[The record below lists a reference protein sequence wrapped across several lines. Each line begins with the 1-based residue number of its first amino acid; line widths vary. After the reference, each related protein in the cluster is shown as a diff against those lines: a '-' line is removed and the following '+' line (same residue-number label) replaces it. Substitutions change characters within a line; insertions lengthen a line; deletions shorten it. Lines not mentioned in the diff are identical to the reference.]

1 MATSSFHTLRNADL
15 HRKRLAA
22 HAELLA
28 VFLVTLNLV
37 AASPSAAQTA
47 VVHRVNAGGP
57 AVEADPPWTADTA
70 AGPSPF
76 LIGTASTFATTHPID
91 LSHPSVPP
99 GTPQALFQS
108 ERWDPVPAP
117 EMAWEFPVDPGLY
130 EVRLYFADIY
140 LGTQAPGARVFDVS
154 IEGAVVFDD
163 YDIFAD
169 VGGFRGV
176 VKSFTVAADGVLDI
190 DFGHVAENPKVSA
203 IEILPAAASLGEL
216 QATPSALS
224 FGRVVVGQTV
234 TEAVQ
239 VRNAGEPG
247 DRAVTVE
254 ATAIIGTNA
263 GAFSDDFDD
272 EGQVTLPPGA
282 IATIQVTFAPIAPGT
297 QGATLEIANSRTGSP
312 LAVGLSGDG
321 VEPMPSPL
329 PTVDPPPSPP
339 TTPDEIATCL
349 ARPST
354 TVLPANPTAGLT
366 GSFPDDHTFVALDQV
381 NTLYPDVERPV
392 DVTTGLRP
400 CWVGGIYIG
409 SQSRDETWEA
419 VKDVGGSAVRIRNPG
434 GAYVAGFQADN
445 HHDAF
450 QFRSTSPTDGDLGDG
465 WVFEH
470 SYVTYNRDDVIEND
484 DLLSGTVR
492 DVLWDGTHVGF
503 SAARDGSQ
511 PDQSTERIV
520 FENVHIRLQEMP
532 SAQFGMDHGHLL
544 KWSSYAPRPVIRN
557 SVFFI
562 EDNHAGE
569 WPPGTVLENVTLV
582 WDPASGS
589 APSLDPMPGLT
600 ITTDTSVWENA
611 KQRWLERH
619 GCMAFGTCARLLNPT
634 AP

>member
-1 MATSSFHTLRNADL
+1 VARSSFHWSGDADHL
-15 HRKRLAA
+15 YRRRLAT

-28 VFLVTLNLV
+28 VLLVAVNLV
-37 AASPSAAQTA
+37 AASPSAAQTT

-76 LIGTASTFATTHPID
+76 LIGTANTFATTLPID

-108 ERWDPVPAP
+108 ERWDPAPSP

-140 LGTQAPGARVFDVS
+140 LGTQAPGARVFDLS
-154 IEGAVVFDD
+154 IEDAVVLDD

-176 VKSFTVAADGVLDI
+176 MKSFRVTSDSVLDI
-190 DFGHVAENPKVSA
+190 DFGHVVENPKISA

-224 FGRVVVGQTV
+224 FGQVVMGQTV
-234 TEAVQ
+234 TDAVQ
-239 VRNAGEPG
+239 VRNAGSPG
-247 DRAVTVE
+247 DPAVTLE
-254 ATAIIGTNA
+254 ATAITGANA

-272 EGQVTLPPGA
+272 EGHVTLAPGA
-282 IATIQVTFAPIAPGT
+282 TATIQVTFAPIAPGT
-297 QGATLEIANSRTGSP
+297 QRATMEIAHSGTGSP

-321 VEPMPSPL
+321 IEPEPSPL
-329 PTVDPPPSPP
+329 PTVDPSPSPP
-339 TTPDEIATCL
+339 TTPDQIATCL
-349 ARPST
+349 ARPSV
-354 TVLPANPTAGLT
+354 TVLPANPIAELT

-381 NTLYPDVERPV
+381 NTLYWAVERPV
-392 DVTTGLRP
+392 EVTTGFRP

-409 SQSRDETWEA
+409 TQSRDETWEA

-450 QFRSTSPTDGDLGDG
+450 QFRSTSPTDAAVGDG

-484 DLLSGTVR
+484 DLTSGTVR
-492 DVLWDGTHVGF
+492 DVLWDGTFVGF

-511 PDQSTERIV
+511 PDQSHERIV
-520 FENVHIRLQEMP
+520 FEDVLIRLQEMP
-532 SAQFGMDHGHLL
+532 SAQYGMDHGHLL
-544 KWSSYAPRPVIRN
+544 KWSPEAPRPVIRN
-557 SVFFI
+557 SVFLI
-562 EDNHAGE
+562 EDNSAGE

-582 WDPASGS
+582 WDPSSGS
-589 APSLDPMPGLT
+589 APSLEPMPGLT
-600 ITTDTSVWENA
+600 ITTDMSVWENA
-611 KQRWLERH
+611 KHRWLERH
-619 GCMAFGTCARLLNPT
+619 GCTSFGNCARLLNPT
-634 AP
+634 A

>member
-1 MATSSFHTLRNADL
+1 MARSSFQRSGGADHL
-15 HRKRLAA
+15 HRRRLAT

-28 VFLVTLNLV
+28 VLLVTVSLV
-37 AASPSAAQTA
+37 AASPSEAQTTL
-47 VVHRVNAGGP
+47 VHRVNAGGP

-76 LIGTASTFATTHPID
+76 LIGTASTFATTLPID

-99 GTPQALFQS
+99 GTPQALFQT
-108 ERWDPVPAP
+108 ERWDPAPSP
-117 EMAWEFPVDPGLY
+117 EMAWEFPVDAGLY

-140 LGTQAPGARVFDVS
+140 LGTQAPGARVFDLS
-154 IEGAVVFDD
+154 IENAVVLDD

-176 VKSFTVAADGVLDI
+176 MKSFTVTSDGVLDV
-190 DFGHVAENPKVSA
+190 DFGHVVENPKISA
-203 IEILPAAASLGEL
+203 IEILPAAPSLGEL
-216 QATPSALS
+216 LAVPSALS
-224 FGRVVVGQTV
+224 FGQVVVGQTV
-234 TEAVQ
+234 TEPVQ
-239 VRNAGEPG
+239 VRNAGSPG
-247 DRAVTVE
+247 DPAVTVE
-254 ATAIIGTNA
+254 ATAITGA
-263 GAFSDDFDD
+263 VPGAFSDDFDD
-272 EGQVTLPPGA
+272 GGQVTLVPGA
-282 IATIQVTFAPIAPGT
+282 TATIRVTFAPITPGT
-297 QGATLEIANSRTGSP
+297 QGATLEIAHSGTGSP

-321 VEPMPSPL
+321 IGPVPSPL
-329 PTVDPPPSPP
+329 PTVIPPPA
-339 TTPDEIATCL
+339 TPEVIARCL
-349 ARPST
+349 TRPSI

-366 GSFPDDHTFVALDQV
+366 GSFPDDHTFDALDQV
-381 NTLYPDVERPV
+381 NTLYWDVERPV

-409 SQSRDETWEA
+409 TQSRDETWEA

-450 QFRSTSPTDGDLGDG
+450 QFRSTSPTDPAVGDG

-520 FENVHIRLQEMP
+520 FEDVLIRLQEMP
-532 SAQFGMDHGHLL
+532 SARYGMDHGHLL

-582 WDPASGS
+582 WDPSSGS
-589 APSLDPMPGLT
+589 APSLEPMPGLT
-600 ITTDTSVWENA
+600 ITTDMSVWENA

-619 GCMAFGTCARLLNPT
+619 GCTSFGNCARLLNPT
-634 AP
+634 A